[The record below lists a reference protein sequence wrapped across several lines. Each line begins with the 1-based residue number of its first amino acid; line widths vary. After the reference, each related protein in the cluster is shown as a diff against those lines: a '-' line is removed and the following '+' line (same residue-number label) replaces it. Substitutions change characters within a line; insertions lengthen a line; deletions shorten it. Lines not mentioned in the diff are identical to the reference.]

1 MLGAVLLVIV
11 LLAIPPMV
19 LMTGMVV
26 AAVLGE
32 TTARDAEARH
42 DGSELIALNR

>member
-1 MLGAVLLVIV
+1 MIAAVLILVA
-11 LLAIPPMV
+11 LFALPPLV

-32 TTARDAEARH
+32 TSARDADARYE
-42 DGSELIALNR
+42 GSELLELS